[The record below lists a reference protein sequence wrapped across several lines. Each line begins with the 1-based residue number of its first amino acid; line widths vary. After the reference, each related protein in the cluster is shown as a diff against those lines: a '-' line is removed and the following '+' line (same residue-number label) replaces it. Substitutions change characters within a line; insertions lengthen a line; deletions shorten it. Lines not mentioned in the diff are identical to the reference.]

1 MVRSLNEGA
10 ISGLNESFTN
20 LAAVS
25 VHLYGSDHFGRIWLH
40 LLAFAYASV
49 SPHVFLRA
57 GLRAERWKLEVGQTI
72 FLSNRLPSW
81 HASDAR
87 LAPYIPF
94 PAPARAHKPCSNPP
108 ARKSG

>member
-40 LLAFAYASV
+40 LLACAYASV

-57 GLRAERWKLEVGQTI
+57 GLRAEIGR
-72 FLSNRLPSW
+72 
-81 HASDAR
+81 ASCRERVCQYVWISVVAVSLKKQHYRTNKTSDDSTKR
-87 LAPYIPF
+87 S
-94 PAPARAHKPCSNPP
+94 HHTTQNK
-108 ARKSG
+108 